1 MKRVAAVLLCLILG
15 TSFAQPQSGLEKVKQ
30 RALETFRTL
39 QAIIPG
45 PVITWPKGKKCK
57 MTPQNIYAGKP
68 FLVRSLI
75 HLTKAD
81 LVRLRLRVEAAHKED
96 SDFEGNARA
105 IVKEARLNYQDYYE
119 VPIYH
124 RVCGYMFH
132 VRPSALKD
140 NGLSWEE
147 FQPINERRAQKLLGA
162 SELPVFAY
170 ISSLS
175 FLRDGYMWISGSH
188 AVNAF
193 EPSKLYRIVDRKGKP
208 VSPSKTRLKPIIFR
222 ESFATSMGGSSAY
235 WHFLLPVRLE
245 PLPAKP

>member
-1 MKRVAAVLLCLILG
+1 MQRVAVVFLCLLLG
-15 TSFAQPQSGLEKVKQ
+15 TSFAQAKSDLEAVKE
-30 RALETFRTL
+30 RALETFRAA
-39 QAIIPG
+39 QAISPG
-45 PVITWPKGKKCK
+45 PVIKWPKEKTCK
-57 MTPQNIYAGKP
+57 MAFQNIYAGKP
-68 FLVRSLI
+68 FLVHSLI
-75 HLTKAD
+75 HLTEDD
-81 LVRLRLRVEAAHKED
+81 LTRLQRRIEAAKRED
-96 SDFEGNARA
+96 PKFEGNARKS
-105 IVKEARLNYQDYYE
+105 VKEARLNYQNYYE
-119 VPIYH
+119 VPIFH
-124 RVCGYMFH
+124 RTCGYMFH
-132 VRPSALKD
+132 VRPSAPKD
-140 NGLSWEE
+140 NGLGWEE
-147 FQPINERRAQKLLGA
+147 FQPINARRAQKLLGA

-245 PLPAKP
+245 PLPTKP